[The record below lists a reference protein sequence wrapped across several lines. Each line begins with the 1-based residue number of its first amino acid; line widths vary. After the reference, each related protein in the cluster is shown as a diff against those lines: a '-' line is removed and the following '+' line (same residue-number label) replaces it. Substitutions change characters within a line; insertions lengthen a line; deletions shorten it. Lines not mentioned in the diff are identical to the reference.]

1 MAELTRP
8 ENEEN
13 ESLLAIL
20 HVGKELYHEIHRN
33 IFISDI
39 GMAESFR
46 NRGEQFINA
55 LIIASRHLESKYR
68 DITDG
73 VIHTVVEFQRL
84 ICRLEERFH
93 DFVEDGLHYTCP
105 NEGLRQKLGRPKLVI
120 PKEQLEGLRSLGF
133 SWTSISKMLG
143 VSEKTLRCRREAYDM
158 SSTCEQLSD
167 VTDDEVDQLA
177 KSALEVLPNSG
188 ERMIMGWFNGHP
200 EKGL

>member
-1 MAELTRP
+1 MTRA

-33 IFISDI
+33 IFISDS

-46 NRGEQFINA
+46 NRREQFINA
-55 LIIASRHLESKYR
+55 LIIAYRHLESNRY
-68 DITDG
+68 ITDG
-73 VIHTVVEFQRL
+73 VLIHTVVEFQRL

-105 NEGLRQKLGRPKLVI
+105 NEGLRQERGRPKLLI
-120 PKEQLEGLRSLGF
+120 PKEQLEGLQSMGF

-143 VSEKTLRCRREAYDM
+143 VSEKTLRRRREA
-158 SSTCEQLSD
+158 
-167 VTDDEVDQLA
+167 
-177 KSALEVLPNSG
+177 
-188 ERMIMGWFNGHP
+188 
-200 EKGL
+200 

>member
-1 MAELTRP
+1 MTRA

-33 IFISDI
+33 IFISDS

-55 LIIASRHLESKYR
+55 LITSRHLESNRY
-68 DITDG
+68 ITDG
-73 VIHTVVEFQRL
+73 VIHTVVVFQRL

-105 NEGLRQKLGRPKLVI
+105 NEGLRQERGRPKLLI

-143 VSEKTLRCRREAYDM
+143 VSEKTLRRRREENH
-158 SSTCEQLSD
+158 ST
-167 VTDDEVDQLA
+167 
-177 KSALEVLPNSG
+177 
-188 ERMIMGWFNGHP
+188 I
-200 EKGL
+200 